1 MAQRFSPFARSSSSG
16 DEGHYNQPDVSV
28 ESAAYGPISHGSIPN
43 ARSQL
48 DQDIADLIDEL
59 DYPNQ
64 YVDEQYVDETT
75 TLYQTEAVPSGPSL
89 SIILLCAASAVAGFI
104 IALYVSYRELA
115 LSIQASAAIAT
126 FFSSVVLGLTG
137 AALSAITN
145 SRAVTSNIAFS
156 CGLIVLSL
164 LFFGLCLLAGAVA
177 ALLLLMIAG

>member
-1 MAQRFSPFARSSSSG
+1 MAQRFPPFDRSNPFG
-16 DEGHYNQPDVSV
+16 DEGRHEQTNVQDDNAPVGKMPD
-28 ESAAYGPISHGSIPN
+28 
-43 ARSQL
+43 ARLQL
-48 DQDIADLIDEL
+48 EQDLADLIDEL
-59 DYPNQ
+59 DYTND
-64 YVDEQYVDETT
+64 YANEYAGETM
-75 TLYQTEAVPSGPSL
+75 AVHPAGALQSGPSL

-115 LSIQASAAIAT
+115 FSLQASAAIAT

-145 SRAVTSNIAFS
+145 SRAATSNIVFS